1 MTKTRKVIKYLDKPL
16 FFVTALLFLFGL
28 IMVFSSSNVTA
39 YMSGK
44 SAYGYFIKQGIF
56 LGVSALVSFIIIKFN
71 TKVYGISST
80 LLLILIVTG
89 LVALLLYGKVTNQA
103 KSWFQL

>member
-44 SAYGYFIKQGIF
+44 SA
-56 LGVSALVSFIIIKFN
+56 
-71 TKVYGISST
+71 
-80 LLLILIVTG
+80 
-89 LVALLLYGKVTNQA
+89 
-103 KSWFQL
+103 

>member
-44 SAYGYFIKQGIF
+44 SAYGYFINLWIRYF
-56 LGVSALVSFIIIKFN
+56 FIK
-71 TKVYGISST
+71 K
-80 LLLILIVTG
+80 
-89 LVALLLYGKVTNQA
+89 
-103 KSWFQL
+103 

>member
-16 FFVTALLFLFGL
+16 FFVTTLLFLFGL

-56 LGVSALVSFIIIKFN
+56 LGVL
-71 TKVYGISST
+71 
-80 LLLILIVTG
+80 
-89 LVALLLYGKVTNQA
+89 
-103 KSWFQL
+103 